1 MAREWDS
8 GSDAEE
14 TTATALTALLPTWTV
29 IDRPTW
35 PGGRFATIDH
45 VVVGPAG
52 VFVIDTKAWTGRVM
66 LEDGVLWQ
74 NGQDRSPAVWDA
86 AAAAKSLCELVSS
99 VRPDHVHAVV
109 CLAEGDV
116 PLGWVDD
123 VMVCTPAQLVPQLTA
138 YPEVLPGGLARAV
151 SRDVDRRLHP
161 EPSASVEQTGLG
173 RRRPFGALVI
183 GVLAI
188 ALAVVLLTQSDA
200 VSSLLDRVVEWA
212 GDLGT

>member
-1 MAREWDS
+1 MAGEWDA

-14 TTATALTALLPTWTV
+14 TTATALTALFPSWTV
-29 IDRPTW
+29 IDQPSW

-52 VFVIDTKAWTGRVM
+52 VFVIDTKAWTGRVL

-86 AAAAKSLCELVSS
+86 AAAAKSLCDLVSS

-109 CLAEGDV
+109 CLAEGNV
-116 PLGWVDD
+116 ASGWVDD

-151 SRDVDRRLHP
+151 GRDVDRRLHP
-161 EPSASVEQTGLG
+161 EPSASVHQAAPG
-173 RRRPFGALVI
+173 RRRPFGALVL

-188 ALAVVLLTQSDA
+188 ALAAALLTQSD
-200 VSSLLDRVVEWA
+200 VLGSLLDGFVEWA